1 VRREFALALVLS
13 VALAAGPGAAQAGE
27 ASARLALSGGGL
39 SVSAP
44 PDVALPPVTLT
55 GDAVTVEAPAGLLEV
70 VDARGSG
77 AGWTLVAQAGRPVDA
92 RGASMGADL
101 VLVPGAEVLPA
112 GVRVGGPA
120 PLAGGPRAIAEA
132 LPGAGAGTV
141 VVTPRV
147 RLRVPADT
155 PSGAYRATLVVTV
168 S

>member
-1 VRREFALALVLS
+1 VRREFAAALVLS
-13 VALAAGPGAAQAGE
+13 VVLAAGPGVAQAGQ
-27 ASARLALSGGGL
+27 ARARVDVSGGGL

-44 PDVALPPVTLT
+44 ADVALPTVTLH
-55 GDAVTVEAPAGLLEV
+55 GAAVTVEAPAGVLRV

-77 AGWTLVAQAGRPVDA
+77 AGWTLVADAGRPQDA
-92 RGASMGADL
+92 RGAEMAADL
-101 VLVPGAEVLPA
+101 VLVPSASALPA
-112 GVRVGGPA
+112 GVRAGEVA
-120 PLAGGPRAIAEA
+120 PLDGGPRAIAEA

-141 VVTPRV
+141 TVAPRV